1 MSKAKIGTI
10 EAIFITLTAIVPLTV
25 TSLPIT
31 IINELKS
38 SSLLNIF
45 YVTIICTLIGFLIYF
60 LFKKFPGFDI
70 IDVSNYL
77 GGSIFRNI
85 IGFIF
90 IFYFIISSS
99 LLLRNFCEGLDVIY
113 FHYTNIIFMILI
125 FVISITITNY
135 LGFNST
141 IRTTTI
147 IFPITLLSILLL
159 FFGNIDSFKFQKIFP
174 ILGEG
179 FEKTFA
185 LGLSN
190 IGAFAGITYIY
201 LLPPLLK
208 NPKQFKI
215 VSVLSGLLSGFFIF
229 ICIASLLFMFSIFIS
244 TNELMPLFIVSRYIE
259 FGNFFQRFESLFL
272 LIWIISFCCYLS
284 ISCKFSTAI
293 FTKIFN
299 LKDSSQLINIFAI
312 LIFAIA
318 ILPKNYIMSSFFE
331 YYIYRYFTI
340 AIIIIGLVILFLSN
354 LKKKV
359 SR

>member
-1 MSKAKIGTI
+1 M
-10 EAIFITLTAIVPLTV
+10 
-25 TSLPIT
+25 
-31 IINELKS
+31 
-38 SSLLNIF
+38 
-45 YVTIICTLIGFLIYF
+45 
-60 LFKKFPGFDI
+60 
-70 IDVSNYL
+70 
-77 GGSIFRNI
+77 
-85 IGFIF
+85 
-90 IFYFIISSS
+90 
-99 LLLRNFCEGLDVIY
+99 LRNFCEGLDVIY
-113 FHYTNIIFMILI
+113 FPYTNIIFMILI
-125 FVISITITNY
+125 FVISIAITNY

-159 FFGNIDSFKFQKIFP
+159 FFGNIDSFTFQKIFP

-208 NPKQFKI
+208 NPKQFKF
-215 VSVLSGLLSGFFIF
+215 VSVLSGLLSGLFIF

-272 LIWIISFCCYLS
+272 LIWTIAFCCYLS
-284 ISCKFSTAI
+284 ISCKFSTTI

-299 LKDSSQLINIFAI
+299 LKDSSQLINIFVI

-318 ILPKNYIMSSFFE
+318 ILPKNYIISSFFE

-359 SR
+359 SK